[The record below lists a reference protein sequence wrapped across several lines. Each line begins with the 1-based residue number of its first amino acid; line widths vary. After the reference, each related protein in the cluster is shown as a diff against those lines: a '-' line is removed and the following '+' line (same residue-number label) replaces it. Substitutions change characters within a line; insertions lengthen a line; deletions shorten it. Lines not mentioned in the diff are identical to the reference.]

1 MALPNIPIPTAK
13 AVSFVKEFR
22 DFLLKTNMLALA
34 LAVVLGAAAGK
45 VVNAIVEDVLGGIIK
60 AIRPGASGW
69 DALNIPVWRFNFRV
83 GPLINSLIEFA
94 CVAML
99 VFIVTKIFIKQAS
112 PPPSKTCPECLES
125 INVAAGRCKFCSSVQ
140 PKPEAPATPAAG

>member
-94 CVAML
+94 CVAMV
-99 VFIVTKIFIKQAS
+99 VFIVTKIFIKQAT

-125 INVAAGRCKFCSSVQ
+125 INVAASRCKFCSSVQ